1 MTPDGSTSDG
11 AVGIV
16 LHKHG
21 TLRLFRNDHGHFYA
35 EVVGFVTDE
44 GRAFLE
50 QLGELADIAAEVLV
64 CDEPDVY
71 RAPVVVPRLHRRRML
86 A

>member
-1 MTPDGSTSDG
+1 MTPEDSRNDAS
-11 AVGIV
+11 VGVV

-21 TLRLFRNDHGHFYA
+21 TLRVFRNDQGRLYA
-35 EVVGFVTDE
+35 EVVGFETDE

-50 QLGELADIAAEVLV
+50 QLGELGEIADEVLV
-64 CDEPDVY
+64 CDQPDVY
-71 RAPVVVPRLHRRRML
+71 QAAGIVPRLHRRRVL